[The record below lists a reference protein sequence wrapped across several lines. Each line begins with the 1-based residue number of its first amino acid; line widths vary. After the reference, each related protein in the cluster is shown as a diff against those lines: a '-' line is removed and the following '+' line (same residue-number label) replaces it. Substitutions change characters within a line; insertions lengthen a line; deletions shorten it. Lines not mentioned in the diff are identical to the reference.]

1 MVLELV
7 WVAGCHKKDVL
18 VERFS
23 LDESINHDLLKKPVD
38 VNVGV
43 DLIKEK
49 DDFLVGLFPLCESSL
64 GLSHEVQDL
73 LLTDPL
79 VQVEDTE
86 IVGQDISEIVN
97 DGSLA
102 NTSLA
107 HYDDRGP
114 DSQSEVDEGQL
125 KEVVSSE

>member
-1 MVLELV
+1 
-7 WVAGCHKKDVL
+7 
-18 VERFS
+18 
-23 LDESINHDLLKKPVD
+23 
-38 VNVGV
+38 
-43 DLIKEK
+43 
-49 DDFLVGLFPLCESSL
+49 
-64 GLSHEVQDL
+64 
-73 LLTDPL
+73 

-107 HYDDRGP
+107 HNDDRGP
-114 DSQSEVDEGQL
+114 DSQSEVYEGEL

>member
-1 MVLELV
+1 M
-7 WVAGCHKKDVL
+7 
-18 VERFS
+18 ERFS

-38 VNVGV
+38 VNVSV

-49 DDFLVGLFPLCESSL
+49 DDFLIGLFPLCESSL
-64 GLSHEVQDL
+64 GLSHEVKDL
-73 LLTDPL
+73 LLTDTL
-79 VQVEDTE
+79 VQVENTE

-102 NTSLA
+102 NTSLT
-107 HYDDRGP
+107 HNDDRGP